1 MAWRLPLSISLL
13 IGSVGLCQGDF
24 SLEDLNPNSGT
35 YGQLIGPS
43 DYLGQICIVFFGT
56 STDLPVEAG
65 SVF

>member
-1 MAWRLPLSISLL
+1 MAWRLPLSISLF

-43 DYLGQICIVFFGT
+43 DYLGQIFIVFFGH
-56 STDLPVEAG
+56 EY
-65 SVF
+65 